1 MIEII
6 IGAMAVAGL
15 FLLVDHTRK
24 RKLRVTWW
32 QWVLTLLGFAYAV
45 FVLEVI
51 VAFLDEG
58 AAKAAMVT
66 GVVMGFIAVIWGV
79 VLARFVFHQKRG
91 VAPPTH
97 SRSA

>member
-6 IGAMAVAGL
+6 IGAMAMAGL
-15 FLLVDHTRK
+15 FLLIDHTRK
-24 RKLRVTWW
+24 RKLPVTWW
-32 QWVLTLLGFAYAV
+32 EWILTFLGFAYTV
-45 FVLEVI
+45 FVLVVI

-79 VLARFVFHQKRG
+79 LLARFVFHQKKN
-91 VAPPTH
+91 
-97 SRSA
+97 

>member
-1 MIEII
+1 MIDFI
-6 IGAMAVAGL
+6 IGAIAMAGL
-15 FLLVDHTRK
+15 FLLVDYTRK
-24 RKLRVTWW
+24 RKLSVTWW
-32 QWVLTLLGFAYAV
+32 QWILTLLGFAYAV

-66 GVVMGFIAVIWGV
+66 GVVLGFIAVIWGV
-79 VLARFVFHQKRG
+79 LLARFVFHPKRG

-97 SRSA
+97 SR

>member
-6 IGAMAVAGL
+6 IGAIAMAGL

-24 RKLRVTWW
+24 RKLPVAWW
-32 QWVLTLLGFAYAV
+32 QWILTLLGFAYAV

-66 GVVMGFIAVIWGV
+66 GVVMGFIAVTWGV
-79 VLARFVFHQKRG
+79 LLARFVFHQK
-91 VAPPTH
+91 
-97 SRSA
+97 SN